1 VNVDVSSVIVS
12 STVTTSVLRCELN
25 HLVVVRCADALD
37 CVSLC

>member
-12 STVTTSVLRCELN
+12 STVTSVLRCELN
-25 HLVVVRCADALD
+25 HLVAVRCADALD